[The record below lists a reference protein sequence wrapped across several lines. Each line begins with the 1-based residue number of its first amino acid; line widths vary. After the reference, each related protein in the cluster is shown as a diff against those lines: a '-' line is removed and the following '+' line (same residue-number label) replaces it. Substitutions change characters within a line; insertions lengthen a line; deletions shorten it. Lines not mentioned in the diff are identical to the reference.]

1 MGDIPIIKESISVK
15 QARELNP
22 LVLAYIGDGAHTL
35 YVRTKELKKTTG
47 KADKLHVAVTS
58 QVNAAAQAKSMEAI
72 RPLLSEEE
80 EGIFLRARNS
90 RQHSVAK
97 NASIADYKTATGF
110 EALIGFLYLT
120 SQNERL
126 EYLLKAGEPSDGLS

>member
-1 MGDIPIIKESISVK
+1 MGDIPIIKESMSVK

-58 QVNAAAQAKSMEAI
+58 QVNAAAQARSMEAI
-72 RPLLSEEE
+72 RPLLNEEE

-120 SQNERL
+120 GQNERL
-126 EYLLKAGEPSDGLS
+126 EYLLKSGEPSDGLS